1 MVYDIT
7 KRDTFNAVDAIAE
20 ELKNKAPKEIQVI
33 LVGNKI
39 DIVEKDAEAR

>member
-7 KRDTFNAVDAIAE
+7 KRDTFAALDAISE

-33 LVGNKI
+33 LIGNKT
-39 DIVEKDAEAR
+39 DIVQKDAEAR